1 MTFEGTRRRCCLDG
15 QEVFASGPEIGD
27 TLLEGPRHFVVGSH
41 SVHAPGEFFVGT
53 IDEVAMCNDVLT
65 EEDIRCD
72 MDGVFRQFTA
82 VRPRDKLATACARL
96 KGL

>member
-1 MTFEGTRRRCCLDG
+1 MFDGTRRRSCLDG
-15 QEVFASGPEIGD
+15 QEVFDLGAEIGD
-27 TLLEGPRHFVVGSH
+27 TVLGGSPHFVVGSDI
-41 SVHAPGEFFVGT
+41 VHAPGEFCDGT

-72 MDGVFRQFTA
+72 MDGVFRQFMA